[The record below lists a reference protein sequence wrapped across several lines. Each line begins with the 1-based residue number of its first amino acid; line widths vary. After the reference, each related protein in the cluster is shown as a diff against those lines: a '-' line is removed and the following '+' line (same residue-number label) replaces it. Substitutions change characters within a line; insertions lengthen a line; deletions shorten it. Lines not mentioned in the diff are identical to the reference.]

1 MIYRSYR
8 DKLQKDYR
16 MASELY
22 RKNRLLESLEYY
34 EAVADV
40 DPDYGGAGARVEDLK
55 HRLNY
60 MRESYYNTALN
71 QQRAGQAL
79 NALMSYRRCVN
90 LSPNGAHRDAK
101 SRISE
106 LLDHPEVKAALKGY
120 LDRATAYRKAGK
132 YQQARG
138 QYEAALLIDPGLGEA
153 RSGLSDV
160 DDHLLASARP
170 RYEEGQKLFQ
180 AGNYAAAVQKY
191 QQAISI
197 FPDYTEASDALDR
210 ARTLARNDQNYQLAL
225 AAANSGN
232 PPGCLS
238 YISQISGYHPQA
250 GALKNRCTEDLKSNV
265 DRYFQQAVSLYQQQ
279 KLEES
284 RALFRWILVVRPD
297 HEEAAKYVELVEKK
311 IETLRQIEE

>member
-16 MASELY
+16 TASELY

-101 SRISE
+101 SKISE
-106 LLDHPEVKAALKGY
+106 LLDHPQVKAALKGY
-120 LDRATAYRKAGK
+120 LDRAAAYRKAGN

-138 QYEAALLIDPGLGEA
+138 QYEAALLIDPGLSEA
-153 RSGLSDV
+153 KSGLSDV
-160 DDHLLASARP
+160 DDHCLPVLVRVMKKGRGCFRRVTMRRLFKSTSRLSLFSLTIRKHRTPWIALVLLHATTRT
-170 RYEEGQKLFQ
+170 
-180 AGNYAAAVQKY
+180 
-191 QQAISI
+191 IS
-197 FPDYTEASDALDR
+197 S
-210 ARTLARNDQNYQLAL
+210 
-225 AAANSGN
+225 
-232 PPGCLS
+232 LS
-238 YISQISGYHPQA
+238 RRLIQV
-250 GALKNRCTEDLKSNV
+250 T
-265 DRYFQQAVSLYQQQ
+265 
-279 KLEES
+279 
-284 RALFRWILVVRPD
+284 RPD
-297 HEEAAKYVELVEKK
+297 VFLMFRGSAA
-311 IETLRQIEE
+311 IILRPVR